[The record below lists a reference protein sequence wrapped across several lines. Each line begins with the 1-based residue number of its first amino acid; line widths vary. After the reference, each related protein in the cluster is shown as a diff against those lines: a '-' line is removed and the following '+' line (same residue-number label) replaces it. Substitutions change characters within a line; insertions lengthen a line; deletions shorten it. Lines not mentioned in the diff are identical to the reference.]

1 MAYAYRVVSMWIV
14 GETQAHVHQCA
25 QMTCRRVPTRAP
37 LPSMELVLPSLNV
50 VLQEN
55 LNLRVHLGP
64 DVFEKAARNHG
75 QPSKP
80 NERERDG
87 PDENLSACR
96 R

>member
-1 MAYAYRVVSMWIV
+1 
-14 GETQAHVHQCA
+14 
-25 QMTCRRVPTRAP
+25 
-37 LPSMELVLPSLNV
+37 MELVLPSLNV